1 MLNPMILQFLASLS
15 WGLLVTPISISL
27 ARRFRVLDEPGGRKI
42 HSGTVPRG
50 AGIVLWL
57 GYLLWVL
64 LLGGSLPWAR
74 MTAIGATLVF
84 LVGYVDDMKQ
94 TSPYLRLG
102 VHLAA
107 ALIAIALLPLAP
119 LTRALLVVWIAGC
132 TNAYNLIDGM
142 DGLCLSLT
150 ISTAC
155 LFCITGQLL
164 PWFPLAGLCLGVLF
178 WNFPLP
184 RARTFLGDGGSTLLG
199 FLCATQMTG
208 SVIKGGLDPI
218 FLLPVLVLLGG
229 VPVFDTLMAVARRL
243 FRGRS
248 PFLPDRGHLHHRLLD
263 RSFPIPAIIVMMGAM
278 HIVLLASGIALLKW
292 LSRTPL

>member
-1 MLNPMILQFLASLS
+1 MNPLILQFLASLS
-15 WGLLVTPISISL
+15 WGILVTPISIFL

-57 GYLLWVL
+57 GHLLWVL
-64 LLGGSLPWAR
+64 LVGGSFPATR
-74 MTAIGATLVF
+74 MIAVGATLVF

-107 ALIAIALLPLAP
+107 ALVAVSAIPSSP
-119 LTRALLVVWIAGC
+119 LTKALLVLWIAGC
-132 TNAYNLIDGM
+132 TSAYNLIDGM

-150 ISTAC
+150 IATA
-155 LFCITGQLL
+155 LFFCVSGQWV
-164 PWFPLAGLCLGVLF
+164 PWFPFAGLCLGVLF

-184 RARTFLGDGGSTLLG
+184 RARTFLGDGGSTFLG
-199 FLCATQMTG
+199 FLCATQMAG
-208 SVIKGGLDPI
+208 SIVKGTLGPFALI
-218 FLLPVLVLLGG
+218 FVLVLLGG
-229 VPVFDTLMAVARRL
+229 IPVLDTLMAVTRRFL
-243 FRGRS
+243 RGRS

-263 RSFPIPAIIVMMGAM
+263 RSFPVIAIIVMMGTM
-278 HIVLLASGIALLKW
+278 HLVLLVSGMTLLKW
-292 LSRTPL
+292 LSRTFL

>member
-1 MLNPMILQFLASLS
+1 LNPLILQFLASLS
-15 WGLLVTPISISL
+15 WGILVTPISIFL

-57 GYLLWVL
+57 GHLLWVL
-64 LLGGSLPWAR
+64 LVGGSFPATR
-74 MTAIGATLVF
+74 MIAVGATLVF

-107 ALIAIALLPLAP
+107 ALVAVSAIPSSP
-119 LTRALLVVWIAGC
+119 LTKALLVLWIAGC
-132 TNAYNLIDGM
+132 TSAYNLIDGM

-150 ISTAC
+150 IATA
-155 LFCITGQLL
+155 LFFCVSGQWVPWL
-164 PWFPLAGLCLGVLF
+164 PFAGLCLGVLF

-184 RARTFLGDGGSTLLG
+184 RARTFLGDGGSTFLG
-199 FLCATQMTG
+199 FLCATQMAG
-208 SVIKGGLDPI
+208 SIVKGTLGPFALI
-218 FLLPVLVLLGG
+218 FVLVLLGG
-229 VPVFDTLMAVARRL
+229 IPVLDTLMAVTRRFL
-243 FRGRS
+243 RGRS

-263 RSFPIPAIIVMMGAM
+263 RSFPVIAIIVMMGTM
-278 HIVLLASGIALLKW
+278 HLVLLVSGMTLLKW
-292 LSRTPL
+292 LSRTFL

>member
-1 MLNPMILQFLASLS
+1 MNPLILQFLASLS
-15 WGLLVTPISISL
+15 WGILVTPISIFL

-57 GYLLWVL
+57 GHLLWVL
-64 LLGGSLPWAR
+64 LVGGSFPATR
-74 MTAIGATLVF
+74 MIAVGATLVF

-107 ALIAIALLPLAP
+107 ALVAVSAIPSSP
-119 LTRALLVVWIAGC
+119 LTKALLVLWIAGC
-132 TNAYNLIDGM
+132 TSAYNLIDGM

-150 ISTAC
+150 IATA
-155 LFCITGQLL
+155 LFFCVSGQWV
-164 PWFPLAGLCLGVLF
+164 PWFPFAGLCLGVLF

-184 RARTFLGDGGSTLLG
+184 RARTFLGDGGSTLIG
-199 FLCATQMTG
+199 FLCATQMAG
-208 SVIKGGLDPI
+208 SIVKGTLGPFALI
-218 FLLPVLVLLGG
+218 FVLVLLGG
-229 VPVFDTLMAVARRL
+229 IPVLDTLMAVTRRFL
-243 FRGRS
+243 RGRS

-263 RSFPIPAIIVMMGAM
+263 RSFPEIAIIVMMGTM
-278 HIVLLASGIALLKW
+278 HLVLLLSGMTLLKW
-292 LSRTPL
+292 LSRTFL

>member
-1 MLNPMILQFLASLS
+1 LNPLILQFLASLS
-15 WGLLVTPISISL
+15 WGILVTPISIFL

-57 GYLLWVL
+57 GHLLWVL
-64 LLGGSLPWAR
+64 LVGGSFPATR
-74 MTAIGATLVF
+74 MIAVGATLVF

-107 ALIAIALLPLAP
+107 ALVAVSAIPSSP
-119 LTRALLVVWIAGC
+119 LTKALLVLWIAGC
-132 TNAYNLIDGM
+132 TSAYNLIDGM

-150 ISTAC
+150 IATA
-155 LFCITGQLL
+155 LFFCVSGQLVPWL
-164 PWFPLAGLCLGVLF
+164 PFAGLCLGVLF

-199 FLCATQMTG
+199 FLCATQMAG
-208 SVIKGGLDPI
+208 SIVKGTLGPFALI
-218 FLLPVLVLLGG
+218 FVLVLLGG
-229 VPVFDTLMAVARRL
+229 IPVLDTLMAVTRRFL
-243 FRGRS
+243 RGRS

-263 RSFPIPAIIVMMGAM
+263 RSFPVIAIIVMMGTM
-278 HIVLLASGIALLKW
+278 HLILLLSGMTLLKW
-292 LSRTPL
+292 LSRTFL

>member
-1 MLNPMILQFLASLS
+1 MNPLILQFLASLS
-15 WGLLVTPISISL
+15 WGILVTPISIFL

-57 GYLLWVL
+57 GHLLWVL
-64 LLGGSLPWAR
+64 LVGGSFPATR
-74 MTAIGATLVF
+74 MIAVGATLVF

-107 ALIAIALLPLAP
+107 ALVAVSAIPSSP
-119 LTRALLVVWIAGC
+119 LTKALLVLWIAGC
-132 TNAYNLIDGM
+132 TSAYNLIDGM

-150 ISTAC
+150 IATA
-155 LFCITGQLL
+155 LFFCVSGQWVPWL
-164 PWFPLAGLCLGVLF
+164 PFAGLCLGVLF

-184 RARTFLGDGGSTLLG
+184 RARTFLGDGGSTFLG
-199 FLCATQMTG
+199 FLCATQMAG
-208 SVIKGGLDPI
+208 SIVKGTLGPFALI
-218 FLLPVLVLLGG
+218 FVLVLLGG
-229 VPVFDTLMAVARRL
+229 IPVLDTLMAVTRRFL
-243 FRGRS
+243 RGRS

-263 RSFPIPAIIVMMGAM
+263 RSFPVIAIIVMMGTM
-278 HIVLLASGIALLKW
+278 HLVLLVSGMTLLKW
-292 LSRTPL
+292 LSRTFL

>member
-1 MLNPMILQFLASLS
+1 MNPLILQFLASLS
-15 WGLLVTPISISL
+15 WGILVTPISIFL

-57 GYLLWVL
+57 GHLLWVL
-64 LLGGSLPWAR
+64 LVGGSFPATR
-74 MTAIGATLVF
+74 MIAVGATLVF

-107 ALIAIALLPLAP
+107 ALVAVSAIPSSP
-119 LTRALLVVWIAGC
+119 LTKALLVLWIAGC
-132 TNAYNLIDGM
+132 TSAYNLIDGM

-150 ISTAC
+150 IATA
-155 LFCITGQLL
+155 LFFCVSGQWVPWL
-164 PWFPLAGLCLGVLF
+164 PFAGLCLGVLF

-184 RARTFLGDGGSTLLG
+184 RARTFLGDGGSTFLG
-199 FLCATQMTG
+199 FLCATQMAG
-208 SVIKGGLDPI
+208 SIVKGTLGPFALI
-218 FLLPVLVLLGG
+218 FVLVLLGG
-229 VPVFDTLMAVARRL
+229 IPVLDTLMAVTRRFL
-243 FRGRS
+243 RGRS

-263 RSFPIPAIIVMMGAM
+263 RSFPEIAIIVMMGTM
-278 HIVLLASGIALLKW
+278 HLVLLVSGMTLLKW
-292 LSRTPL
+292 LSRTFL